1 MIIRGHPAG
10 SFCLENSLRQLL
22 SRAFADSLFASS
34 VSLVCP
40 THPPGQSGLPLL
52 TGWLL
57 DRLRAGSVCA
67 SRLLCPPSVRAAS
80 LGRWPET
87 ISGSP
92 KQLRPGQRYLPGVR

>member
-22 SRAFADSLFASS
+22 SRAFAVRLFRLRSR
-34 VSLVCP
+34 LP
-40 THPPGQSGLPLL
+40 HPPTGQSGLPLL

-57 DRLRAGSVCA
+57 DRLRAGPVCA